1 MEPTVNLLIL
11 LLFMSGLYMMLGL
24 LSLLLERLPGLLKGR
39 RRRAWP
45 GVGQQPLLRP
55 ERPRRRRPRC
65 HVPADAEGTHLV

>member
-11 LLFMSGLYMMLGL
+11 LLFTSGLYMTLGL

-45 GVGQQPLLRP
+45 GVGRQSLWRP

-65 HVPADAEGTHLV
+65 HGPADAKGAHLV